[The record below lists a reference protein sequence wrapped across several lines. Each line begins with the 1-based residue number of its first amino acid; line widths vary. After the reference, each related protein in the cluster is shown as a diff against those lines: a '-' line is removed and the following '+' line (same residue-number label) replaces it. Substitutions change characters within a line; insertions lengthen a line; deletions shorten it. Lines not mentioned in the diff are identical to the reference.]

1 MMTLMESLHGI
12 PYTWNLLR
20 WVSHLMVM
28 MLLKVINGD
37 QQIVCYLV
45 PFFFEIQHTFRTALY
60 NCSYTQLV

>member
-1 MMTLMESLHGI
+1 MMTLMETRHGI
-12 PYTWNLLR
+12 PYTWNLL
-20 WVSHLMVM
+20 VNHLMVM

-60 NCSYTQLV
+60 KCSYTQMV